1 MTKSSE
7 SVPSGLDPD
16 PDSRFPATRTPL
28 APPLVSIGRA
38 PVLESCFGELM
49 NPAANKN
56 QKQLKFE
63 KNIEHYVSL
72 EARNLQDE
80 N

>member
-1 MTKSSE
+1 
-7 SVPSGLDPD
+7 
-16 PDSRFPATRTPL
+16 
-28 APPLVSIGRA
+28 
-38 PVLESCFGELM
+38 M

-72 EARNLQDE
+72 EARNLQEE